1 MFKEIYNH
9 AWFCNIIHWHLEN
22 RISLNYAA
30 LPNTDIFHY
39 MMPDKSP
46 LISSESLSRIGKQ
59 SSSYKSSES
68 CFGRGRISKTLILV
82 WKLDSYHWQKNS
94 VSCLLKWLA
103 SLSLEKISTKCPSL
117 GNHNLCQSFFQ
128 VKMIFCENKALVQLA
143 TQITVQVLFCETT
156 FILWCVAGC
165 VMHTFHIITKY

>member
-1 MFKEIYNH
+1 M
-9 AWFCNIIHWHLEN
+9 HWHLEN

-39 MMPDKSP
+39 MVPDISP
-46 LISSESLSRIGKQ
+46 LISSESLSSIGKQ

-82 WKLDSYHWQKNS
+82 WKLDSYHWQKKLS
-94 VSCLLKWLA
+94 VVSWSDSLHCLLRKYLLNA
-103 SLSLEKISTKCPSL
+103 HL
-117 GNHNLCQSFFQ
+117 GNRNLCQSFFQ

-143 TQITVQVLFCETT
+143 TQIIVQVLFCETAL
-156 FILWCVAGC
+156 ILWCVAGC
-165 VMHTFHIITKY
+165 VMHTFHVITKY